1 MTSGEQTSIPAVAD
15 VHCRV
20 KVRYFGPMI
29 ALLHTV
35 SDEVLL
41 KKGKSR
47 VIDLI
52 EELCKRHGDEF
63 REIAIHNGALNSGL
77 VVFVNGQS
85 VLDPSEELKE
95 TDQIQVLIASQMK
108 GG

>member
-1 MTSGEQTSIPAVAD
+1 MSTGEQTSIPTVAD
-15 VHCRV
+15 AHCKV

-41 KKGKSR
+41 PKEKTR

-52 EELCKRHGDEF
+52 EELCKRHGEEF
-63 REIAIHNGALNSGL
+63 REIAIHNGTLNSGL

-85 VLDPSEELKE
+85 VLDPSEELEE